1 MAVKNF
7 GIDLSY
13 ANRITDYGKLLAS
26 NYRGYKIKY
35 VFLRLGYIGKLD
47 ERFAEHYAGL
57 SGRIPLGVYLYSYT
71 RTADEARREARWV
84 LDQIRDLK
92 IEFPVVFD
100 YEDGSVLS
108 PKLSTSEYTE
118 ICKAFLD
125 EIREAGYYA
134 MMYCN
139 PNFLESYADKAE
151 LLKYPLWLAHY
162 VDDGKQ
168 MQYGQ
173 KVWQFGTFK
182 PKGAVGAIDGNFAY
196 EQLGKTIRD
205 NGLNQPAVRYSVTG
219 NKIVGSGGLE
229 QAKAQL
235 GRLGYEIDIR
245 EMK

>member
-13 ANRITDYGKLLAS
+13 ANKITDYNKLLS
-26 NYRGYKIKY
+26 STYKGNRIKY
-35 VFLRLGYIGKLD
+35 AILRLGYIGKVD
-47 ERFAEHYAGL
+47 DRFAEHYAAL
-57 SGRIPLGVYLYSYT
+57 SGRIPLGVYLYSYA
-71 RTADEARREARWV
+71 RTADEARKEARWV
-84 LDQIRDLK
+84 LDQIKDLK

-100 YEDGSVLS
+100 YEDSKVLS
-108 PKLSTSEYTE
+108 PKLSRSEYTA

-125 EIREAGYYA
+125 EIRAAGYYA

-139 PNFLESYADKAE
+139 PNFLESCADKAE

-162 VDDGKQ
+162 TADGKQ
-168 MQYGQ
+168 RQYGQ
-173 KVWQFGTFK
+173 KVWQFGTFR

-205 NGLNQPAVRYSVTG
+205 KGLNQPAVRYSVTG
-219 NKIVGSGGLE
+219 NKIVNAGELE

-235 GRLGYEIDIR
+235 GRLGFEVDVR
-245 EMK
+245 EM

>member
-13 ANRITDYGKLLAS
+13 ANKITDYNKLLS
-26 NYRGYKIKY
+26 STYKGNKIKY
-35 VFLRLGYIGKLD
+35 AILRLGYIGKVD
-47 ERFAEHYAGL
+47 DRFAEHYAAL
-57 SGRIPLGVYLYSYT
+57 SGRIPLGVYLYSYA
-71 RTADEARREARWV
+71 RTADEACREARWA

-92 IEFPVVFD
+92 IEFPVMFD

-108 PKLSTSEYTE
+108 PKLSRSEYTA

-125 EIREAGYYA
+125 EIRAAGYYA

-139 PNFLESYADKAE
+139 PNFLESCADKAE

-168 MQYGQ
+168 RQYGQ

-182 PKGAVGAIDGNFAY
+182 PKGAVSAIDGNFAY

-205 NGLNQPAVRYSVTG
+205 KGLNQPAVRYSVTG
-219 NKIVGSGGLE
+219 NKIVTFGELE

-235 GRLGYEIDIR
+235 GRLGFEIDVR
-245 EMK
+245 EM

>member
-13 ANRITDYGKLLAS
+13 ANKITDYNKLLS
-26 NYRGYKIKY
+26 STYKGNRIKY
-35 VFLRLGYIGKLD
+35 AILRLGYIGKVD
-47 ERFAEHYAGL
+47 DRFAEHYAAL
-57 SGRIPLGVYLYSYT
+57 SGRIPLGVYLYSYA
-71 RTADEARREARWV
+71 RTVEAARKEARWA
-84 LDQIRDLK
+84 LDQIKDLK
-92 IEFPVVFD
+92 IEFPVMLD
-100 YEDGSVLS
+100 YEESKVLS
-108 PKLSTSEYTE
+108 PKLSRSEYTA
-118 ICKAFLD
+118 ICKAFLN

-162 VDDGKQ
+162 VTDGKQ
-168 MQYGQ
+168 DQYGQ
-173 KVWQFGTFK
+173 KVWQFGTFR

-205 NGLNQPAVRYSVTG
+205 KGLNQLAVRYSVTG
-219 NKIVGSGGLE
+219 NKIVSSGELE

-235 GRLGYEIDIR
+235 GRLGFEIDVR
-245 EMK
+245 KM